1 MRSLKRVLDEMS
13 ELSIKLMDTRDYTV
27 FWNSDNE
34 EYLER
39 IIAESRECYMC
50 KVKGCEQRKKHYAVA
65 QKALSL
71 AKRAYKDQIT
81 ATEWMHETK
90 KLVEAAGW
98 DLYDYSDCPDSDQRE
113 AENNDKFYNMLY

>member
-50 KVKGCEQRKKHYAVA
+50 KVKGCEQRKKTLRRGPKGLKPGKTRLQRPDHSHRMDARNK
-65 QKALSL
+65 KACRSGGLGL
-71 AKRAYKDQIT
+71 I
-81 ATEWMHETK
+81 
-90 KLVEAAGW
+90 
-98 DLYDYSDCPDSDQRE
+98 
-113 AENNDKFYNMLY
+113 